1 VNGDTLADAPAGP
14 ATLCPWI
21 AGARPDLANEL
32 ALERLGRAIGVLGEA
47 LRGVPAED
55 APQDWR
61 GDRLQVH
68 PHVPD
73 VQDLC
78 LGLGAAGVSDRQV
91 MLLRTAAR
99 RLAAWWP
106 AAGGGLPVQV
116 VHGDLGPSNVLVDE
130 RTGEVTALLD
140 FEIAGADFRVQD
152 LVAALL
158 LSGALHGSQWLR
170 RTAALVRG
178 NIAIRCVN
186 RNEIR
191 VLPELLVCRSV
202 GSVLWRSGR

>member
-1 VNGDTLADAPAGP
+1 
-14 ATLCPWI
+14 
-21 AGARPDLANEL
+21 
-32 ALERLGRAIGVLGEA
+32 
-47 LRGVPAED
+47 
-55 APQDWR
+55 
-61 GDRLQVH
+61 
-68 PHVPD
+68 
-73 VQDLC
+73 
-78 LGLGAAGVSDRQV
+78 
-91 MLLRTAAR
+91 
-99 RLAAWWP
+99 
-106 AAGGGLPVQV
+106 
-116 VHGDLGPSNVLVDE
+116 VLVDE

-158 LSGALHGSQWLR
+158 LSGALHGSQWQR

-202 GSVLWRSGR
+202 GSVLWRAGRWRRGQAPLADVIGRLDELDTTISWLAARGQQLLSILESAGK